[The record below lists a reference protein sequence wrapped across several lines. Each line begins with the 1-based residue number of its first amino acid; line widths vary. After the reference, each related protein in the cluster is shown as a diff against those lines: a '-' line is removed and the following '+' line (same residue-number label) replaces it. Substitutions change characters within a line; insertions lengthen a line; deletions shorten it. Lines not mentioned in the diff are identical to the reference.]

1 MKRTRFGRRMITVIA
16 VGWTTLALITAF
28 FIWPYLAGI
37 ENVGKINHVLVN
49 SSNIDRKTHAHATLA
64 IFVNGNLLNFT
75 AQKYQNRD
83 MLMHFENG
91 DGFTLHKHSRN
102 AWLEPFLESLNMKLA
117 NDCITLDNDSSY
129 CTNFNNQVSFEVNGE
144 PNKLF
149 EHYTPRDGDK
159 ILVSYGKAN
168 ELVAEQIF
176 LDSVKVSS
184 LDEK

>member
-1 MKRTRFGRRMITVIA
+1 MKRTLFGRKMITVIA
-16 VGWTTLALITAF
+16 AGWTTLALVTAF
-28 FIWPYLAGI
+28 LIWPYLSGI
-37 ENVGKINHVLVN
+37 ENEGKINHMSLNN
-49 SSNIDRKTHAHATLA
+49 SNTDRNTHAHATLA
-64 IFVNGNLLNFT
+64 MFVNGDLLNFS
-75 AQKYQNRD
+75 ASKYQNRD

-102 AWLEPFLESLNMKLA
+102 AWLGPFLESLNMKLA
-117 NDCITLDNDSSY
+117 NDCIVLYNDSSY
-129 CTNFNNQVSFEVNGE
+129 CTNFNNQVSFVVNGK

-159 ILVSYGKAN
+159 ILISYGKAN

>member
-1 MKRTRFGRRMITVIA
+1 MKRMQFGRKMIAVIA
-16 VGWTTLALITAF
+16 VGWTILALVTAF
-28 FIWPYLAGI
+28 FIWPHIAEI
-37 ENVGKINHVLVN
+37 ENEGKTNHVSIN
-49 SSNIDRKTHAHATLA
+49 SSNTDRTTHAHAILA
-64 IFVNGNLLNFT
+64 VFVNGNLLNFS
-75 AQKYQNRD
+75 ASKYQDRD

-102 AWLEPFLESLNMKLA
+102 AWLGPFLESLNMKLA
-117 NDCITLDNDSSY
+117 NDCITLDNSSFY

-149 EHYTPRDGDK
+149 EHYTPRDGDR

-168 ELVAEQIF
+168 ELASEQIF
-176 LDSVKVSS
+176 LDSIKTSS